1 MESEKAFGA
10 SGAVEAELYAIDNS
24 QKYMSKKARAE
35 GKITRWKN
43 VGENDGEETDC
54 R

>member
-1 MESEKAFGA
+1 
-10 SGAVEAELYAIDNS
+10 LYAIDNNQES
-24 QKYMSKKARAE
+24 MSKKARAE

-43 VGENDGEETDC
+43 EGENDGEEADC